1 MLRSRLLFAIMLL
14 PLTAFA
20 AERETREL
28 RDPAARHVII
38 TPAASLTDADRA
50 ALANEGIRVERP
62 LSGGR
67 FTALVER
74 GANVTDARLGRVD
87 AMTIDQKVHA
97 SAWRVAA
104 QARPFAHVKVFF
116 HDDVAFDEARSA
128 IVHAGGALDD
138 PMAIE
143 YEPLNGVKARIAP
156 AELTE
161 LASDDRVL
169 VVYGERHVRAR
180 NYNAVAAA
188 LSHVNA
194 VQAGPYN
201 LSGDQVVLST
211 FELGTADKNHQE
223 FGGRLTVEFTCSSSD
238 TECNNNDNKQHATHT
253 SGTIIAAGVNPDAKG
268 MAPKAT
274 LHEYRANHG
283 NWLTQKQTTLNAIHS
298 VADNNSWGYTVGWVA
313 DGSTGWEW
321 TDDEEL
327 IGGYTGD
334 LNAVLDHV
342 AFLNGSLMVHAS
354 GNEGDVVGPKTPPY
368 QHNHV
373 NQDDPNFAATPEIYC
388 VSPNGSGNDCA
399 SPCRTGKDKWG
410 DPYCET
416 ALHPNHAATT
426 SNPGGSVN
434 WLASGKNIMT
444 VGSVTQSE
452 VISGFS
458 SRGPA
463 RDGRVKPEIVAKGN
477 SLFSTVY
484 TGTSWST
491 GWRCSAAGV
500 SSYACAAG
508 TSMATPVVTGT
519 TALLV
524 EQWRKLNAG
533 ASPTPQTL
541 KALLIAG
548 ADDLGNPGPD
558 YTYGFGMLNAKT
570 SIDLIVADNGS
581 ANRVKTDKAT
591 TGAGFDYPVS
601 VGATQDLRV
610 VLAWFDPEVLP
621 LGSEEIADKTLVN
634 DLDVKVLGPNGITTL
649 PYVLDV
655 NNPGAN
661 ASRGVNTVDN
671 TEEVEIKGAAP
682 GQYHVIVS
690 GGSVPQ
696 GPAQFVV
703 VSNADFATAPP
714 PCVDATEPND
724 STAYPIPNGVGI
736 NAAICSAT
744 DVDLFSFAATAAGA
758 VSVTITAT
766 QTPLKATLLTNG
778 VAGAPITIAP
788 GATGTLTSTAGAGT
802 TQYVVRVEPN
812 GAIGTSGAYTITA
825 SAPFTAG
832 PRRRAIHH

>member
-1 MLRSRLLFAIMLL
+1 
-14 PLTAFA
+14 
-20 AERETREL
+20 
-28 RDPAARHVII
+28 
-38 TPAASLTDADRA
+38 
-50 ALANEGIRVERP
+50 
-62 LSGGR
+62 
-67 FTALVER
+67 
-74 GANVTDARLGRVD
+74 
-87 AMTIDQKVHA
+87 
-97 SAWRVAA
+97 
-104 QARPFAHVKVFF
+104 
-116 HDDVAFDEARSA
+116 
-128 IVHAGGALDD
+128 
-138 PMAIE
+138 
-143 YEPLNGVKARIAP
+143 
-156 AELTE
+156 
-161 LASDDRVL
+161 
-169 VVYGERHVRAR
+169 
-180 NYNAVAAA
+180 
-188 LSHVNA
+188 
-194 VQAGPYN
+194 
-201 LSGDQVVLST
+201 
-211 FELGTADKNHQE
+211 
-223 FGGRLTVEFTCSSSD
+223 
-238 TECNNNDNKQHATHT
+238 
-253 SGTIIAAGVNPDAKG
+253 
-268 MAPKAT
+268 
-274 LHEYRANHG
+274 
-283 NWLTQKQTTLNAIHS
+283 
-298 VADNNSWGYTVGWVA
+298 
-313 DGSTGWEW
+313 
-321 TDDEEL
+321 
-327 IGGYTGD
+327 
-334 LNAVLDHV
+334 
-342 AFLNGSLMVHAS
+342 
-354 GNEGDVVGPKTPPY
+354 
-368 QHNHV
+368 V

-399 SPCRTGKDKWG
+399 TPCRTGKDKWG